1 MMDMSAADP
10 HLRTER
16 SLMKPSRYHPALV
29 ALHWFLAA
37 FIVLALGL
45 GMFALKTIPNASPH
59 KLEALR
65 AHMIGAGVI
74 FTLMLSRLVIRVRSA
89 RPEPA
94 TTGNPVLDRI
104 ARISHLAFYGL
115 VAGMIATGL
124 ATAVLADLP
133 SIVFGASGA
142 PLPES
147 FTVFPTRVIH
157 GAIAKV
163 LVALIAVHASAAL
176 YHHFVLRDGL
186 LKRLWFGRRWQAI
199 HRRSI

>member
-1 MMDMSAADP
+1 
-10 HLRTER
+10 
-16 SLMKPSRYHPALV
+16 MKPSRYHPALV

-45 GMFALKTIPNASPH
+45 GTFVLKAIPNASPQ

-74 FTLMLSRLVIRVRSA
+74 LTFMVARLAIRLLTA
-89 RPEPA
+89 RPEAA

-115 VAGMIATGL
+115 LAGMIATGL
-124 ATAVLADLP
+124 ATALLADLP
-133 SIVFGASGA
+133 SIVFGGSGA

-147 FTVFPTRVIH
+147 FAVFPTRVVH
-157 GAIAKV
+157 GVIAK
-163 LVALIAVHASAAL
+163 LFMALIAIHATAAI

-186 LKRLWFGRRWQAI
+186 LGRMWFGRRWPGRQRFSSEQAPA
-199 HRRSI
+199 RPQVT

>member
-1 MMDMSAADP
+1 VNP
-10 HLRTER
+10 T
-16 SLMKPSRYHPALV
+16 RYHPLLV

-45 GMFALKTIPNASPH
+45 GMFVLKAIPNASPQ
-59 KLEALR
+59 KLEGLR

-74 FTLMLSRLVIRVRSA
+74 LTLMAARFAVRLLSA

-94 TTGNPVLDRI
+94 TTGNAALDRI

-133 SIVFGASGA
+133 SIVFGGSGA
-142 PLPES
+142 PLPAS
-147 FTVFPTRVIH
+147 FAVFPTRVVH
-157 GAIAKV
+157 GVLAKI
-163 LVALIAVHASAAL
+163 LVGLIALHAAAAL

-186 LKRLWFGRRWQAI
+186 LKRMWFGRRWPGQ
-199 HRRSI
+199 RRISGERQPARSHATS

>member
-1 MMDMSAADP
+1 V
-10 HLRTER
+10 
-16 SLMKPSRYHPALV
+16 KPSRYHPALV

-45 GMFALKTIPNASPH
+45 GMFVLKAIPNTSPQ

-65 AHMIGAGVI
+65 AHMIGGGVI
-74 FTLMLSRLVIRVRSA
+74 LTLMVTRFAVRTLSA

-94 TTGNPVLDRI
+94 TTGNAVLDRI

-133 SIVFGASGA
+133 SIVFGGSGA
-142 PLPES
+142 PLPGS
-147 FTVFPTRVIH
+147 FTVFPTRVVH
-157 GAIAKV
+157 GVIAKV
-163 LVALIAVHASAAL
+163 FIALIAVHATAAL

-186 LKRLWFGRRWQAI
+186 LKRMWFGRRWPGRFAGRALSQA
-199 HRRSI
+199 S

>member
-1 MMDMSAADP
+1 M
-10 HLRTER
+10 T
-16 SLMKPSRYHPALV
+16 PSRYHPALV
-29 ALHWFLAA
+29 ALHWFLAT

-45 GMFALKTIPNASPH
+45 GMFVLKAIPNTSPQ

-65 AHMIGAGVI
+65 AHMIGGGVI
-74 FTLMLSRLVIRVRSA
+74 LALMAARLAIRVLSA
-89 RPEPA
+89 RPEAA

-124 ATAVLADLP
+124 ATALLADLP

-142 PLPES
+142 PLPGS
-147 FTVFPTRVIH
+147 FTVFPTRVVH
-157 GAIAKV
+157 GVIAKV
-163 LVALIAVHASAAL
+163 FIALIAVHATAAL

-186 LKRLWFGRRWQAI
+186 LKRMWFGRRWPGRQRFSSEQAPA
-199 HRRSI
+199 RSLAS